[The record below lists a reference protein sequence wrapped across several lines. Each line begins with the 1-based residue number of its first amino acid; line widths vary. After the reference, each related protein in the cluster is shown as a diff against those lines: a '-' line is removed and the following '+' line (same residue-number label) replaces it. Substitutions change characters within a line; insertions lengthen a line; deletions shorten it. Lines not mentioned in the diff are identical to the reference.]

1 MLVGGGAWTA
11 RVASAAWAARSM
23 VRPVLV
29 TSVADAGQRWSKS
42 CFGAAL
48 ARAWVSEAG
57 VVQAVI
63 VGGAGVVT
71 LWRGAKGEERTPRVV
86 SKLPGGVSGA
96 KTSKVG
102 QFLAKTIEGATNQ
115 NVR

>member
-1 MLVGGGAWTA
+1 VSEGAWAA
-11 RVASAAWAARSM
+11 RVASVACAARSV

-29 TSVADAGQRWSKS
+29 TSVADAGQRRPGS
-42 CFGAAL
+42 CFGTAL
-48 ARAWVSEAG
+48 VGAWVSGAG
-57 VVQAVI
+57 VVRAAI
-63 VGGAGVVT
+63 IGGAGVVR

-102 QFLAKTIEGATNQ
+102 QVLAKTIEGATNQ